1 VKRIE
6 INLAGTFA
14 DVLAT
19 LLALPSNGT
28 EAEEIRWPRVVDS
41 VVRENGNCDAEVK
54 EAFRSLY
61 EQANGRQVETQVG
74 FIAIA
79 PPVASFL
86 KDKPYYV
93 ATQYEFF
100 LEALRRIISGAW
112 HSNSEIPPPQT
123 FAKKQVEKNVL
134 NDLPRIKRTRPST
147 CGRTVFF
154 APSDQYFFNYRI
166 AATMSTR
173 DDSFDEGNK

>member
-1 VKRIE
+1 MKRIE

-19 LLALPSNGT
+19 LLSLPSKRTG
-28 EAEEIRWPRVVDS
+28 AGEIRWPRVLDS

-61 EQANGRQVETQVG
+61 EGANGRQVETQVG

-79 PPVASFL
+79 PPVAGFL

-100 LEALRRIISGAW
+100 VEAFARILVGGSPPRKDRTNGTWTRGSKVLASRRGINVPHHPRGANGRVLLRSTATKSQQPTLIS
-112 HSNSEIPPPQT
+112 H
-123 FAKKQVEKNVL
+123 
-134 NDLPRIKRTRPST
+134 D
-147 CGRTVFF
+147 
-154 APSDQYFFNYRI
+154 
-166 AATMSTR
+166 
-173 DDSFDEGNK
+173 